1 MKKFNIN
8 ELIWFLILVLSSILL
23 MYLLRTSNIANFVHP
38 KMNKY
43 LAFAVG
49 VLLVIACIQF
59 FKIFTVPDRGGI
71 RRDYFIFMAAII
83 AIGLATNKDMGTEGI
98 NLKGIKLSTR
108 SYWDVTGDNHHHF
121 DKIPEGVIQLIG
133 ENYYCYLEDIE
144 KNINKFK
151 GRQVITEG
159 LVYKNKSMNKN
170 EFIIARSVM
179 SCCAADSQIIGIK
192 VISQFD
198 KIYDG
203 QWVQIKGT
211 LSSTTVYEGNKLI
224 EVPIIKADSFEVTKK
239 PANQYIYQ
247 N

>member
-1 MKKFNIN
+1 
-8 ELIWFLILVLSSILL
+8 
-23 MYLLRTSNIANFVHP
+23 
-38 KMNKY
+38 MNKY
-43 LAFAVG
+43 LIFAIV
-49 VLLVIACIQF
+49 VLLVIAFIQF
-59 FKIFTVPDRGGI
+59 FKIFTVPDRGGL
-71 RRDYFIFMAAII
+71 RKDYLIFIVAIL

-121 DKIPEGVIQLIG
+121 DKIPNGVIELIG

-144 KNINKFK
+144 KNMDKFK
-151 GRQVITEG
+151 GRKVITEG
-159 LVYKNKSMNKN
+159 LVYKNNNMNKN

-192 VISQFD
+192 IVCELD
-198 KIYDG
+198 KAYDG

-211 LSSTTVYEGNKLI
+211 LNSTTVYEGNKLI
-224 EVPIIKADSFEVTKK
+224 EVPVIKADSIEVTKK